1 MIRLPYLSNSCLR
14 YMSSLLAM
22 DLRQLAAL
30 TAVADN
36 GGFSA
41 AADALHTVQSN
52 ISSHVARLEKELGV
66 ILVDRQ
72 AGRLTQ
78 EGEIVVGR
86 ARRVNGELQGL
97 VSDLA
102 ALRHEIVGPVRLGMI
117 GTTARWF
124 VPRVLVMVGERHP
137 GVRLVVV
144 DATSTSLEPQ
154 LLGGS
159 LDLAVINLPVPS
171 RDLFSEPL
179 FDEDLVLVV
188 PTGHPLVGRER
199 VELADLASIELLLPP
214 PGTAFRGELDAAAAG
229 AGILL
234 RPLAELDGLRLIA
247 SMAMQGHGPAIVPA
261 TAVSGIADQGIWT
274 ILPVQGL
281 PRRRV
286 GVAQRRRGLLAA
298 PANAVLDILREVAQT
313 AELRG
318 LHPPVAQPA

>member
-1 MIRLPYLSNSCLR
+1 
-14 YMSSLLAM
+14 M

-52 ISSHVARLEKELGV
+52 ISSHVARLERELGV
-66 ILVDRQ
+66 VLVDRQ

-78 EGEIVVGR
+78 EGEIVVSR
-86 ARRVNGELQGL
+86 ARRVNGELEG
-97 VSDLA
+97 VTADLA

-124 VPRVLVMVGERHP
+124 VPRVLALVGDRHP

-171 RDLFSEPL
+171 RDLVSEPL

-188 PTGHPLVGRER
+188 PTGHPLTARPR
-199 VELADLASIELLLPP
+199 VELADLATVELLLPP
-214 PGTAFRGELDAAAAG
+214 PGTAFRGELDAAAASS
-229 AGILL
+229 GILL
-234 RPLAELDGLRLIA
+234 RPIAELDGLRLIA

-274 ILPVQGL
+274 ILTVHGL

-286 GVAQRRRGLLAA
+286 GIAQRRRGLPAA
-298 PANAVLDILREVAQT
+298 PAKAVLAILREVAQT

-318 LHPPVAQPA
+318 LHPPRLLPG